1 MNTIISSGCFDRL
14 ELGVDDLIA
23 KYEEAKSLSIMQ
35 KTAVKMSDAGK
46 TLNSAIEVS
55 DAGQR
60 ILEPL

>member
-35 KTAVKMSDAGK
+35 KTALKMSDAGK
-46 TLNSAIEVS
+46 ALISTIQFS
-55 DAGQR
+55 DAG
-60 ILEPL
+60 